1 MSKITVKELEALSP
15 GDGGRTLRE
24 DGGIVGRVRA
34 GKRGVSVLF
43 RYEFKLGIDKK
54 DHSLGSWPKKS
65 LAEIRA
71 ERDRMRVS
79 VADGIDPAAA
89 RTAKRIERQK
99 AVETTLAEAERQRS
113 QSLTVQDL
121 FDEWIRNGVAR
132 RDGNK
137 ELRRQFEKDVL
148 PVLGH
153 IELRKLTN
161 SDIHAME
168 SKLISRGVVRTAIMT
183 FDNFGQMLR
192 WGDERQP
199 WRRLLIDGNPVNL
212 VDMGKLIPDHYEEER
227 ERRLSPDEIRQLAHI
242 LSRTRA
248 HYAETPAGTRHRLP
262 HPLKRETELALWIC
276 LSTLCRIGELLVA
289 KRQHVNLQDG
299 TWYIPRSNVKGQR
312 QHRREYFVFLSDFA
326 RQKFTELLELS
337 GDSEWLFPARNKAK
351 GDTHVCKKSVS
362 KQVGDRQ
369 TRFQNRSKP
378 LAKRRN
384 DDSLV
389 LSDGGNGNW
398 TPHDLRRTGAT
409 MMQELGISLDIIDRC
424 QNHIVAGPKVRRHYL
439 LYEYAAEKTAAWKK
453 LGDRLAAVLSDTN
466 ASLAPDAEPPHSPGP
481 RISAINSGRKVARL
495 PSHSELL

>member
-1 MSKITVKELEALSP
+1 MGKITVKELGALTA
-15 GDGGRTLRE
+15 GDDGRGLRE

-34 GKRGVSVLF
+34 GQRGVTVLF
-43 RYEFKLGIDKK
+43 RYEFKLGADKK

-65 LAEIRA
+65 LADIRA

-89 RTAKRIERQK
+89 RKAGRIERQN
-99 AVETTLAEAERQRS
+99 AVEATLAAAERQRS

-121 FDEWIRNGVAR
+121 FDEWIKNGVAR

-148 PVLGH
+148 PIVGH
-153 IELRKLTN
+153 IELRKLTD

-168 SKLISRGVVRTAIMT
+168 SKLIARGLVRTAIMT

-192 WGDERQP
+192 WADERQP

-212 VDMGKLIPDHYEEER
+212 VDMDKLIPDDYEEER
-227 ERRLSPDEIRQLAHI
+227 ERRLPLDEIRQLAHI
-242 LSRTRA
+242 LSRARA
-248 HYAETPAGTRHRLP
+248 EYAAAPTGTRHTLQ

-276 LSTLCRIGELLVA
+276 LSTLCRIGELLLA
-289 KRQHVNLQDG
+289 KRHHVNLQNG

-312 QHRREYFVFLSDFA
+312 QHRREYLVFLSDFA
-326 RQKFTELLELS
+326 RQKFAELLELS
-337 GDSEWLFPARNKAK
+337 SDSEWLFPARNKAK

-378 LAKRRN
+378 FAKRRN

-389 LSDGGNGNW
+389 LSDGDNGNW

-409 MMQELGISLDIIDRC
+409 MMQELGIPLDVIDRC

-453 LGDRLAAVLSDTN
+453 LGDRLAASLSETPN
-466 ASLAPDAEPPHSPGP
+466 ASV
-481 RISAINSGRKVARL
+481 SGASTKH
-495 PSHSELL
+495 PT